1 MCRGMS
7 ISLKA
12 QSYVPQSDQSIVTSW
27 TVPPASQQ
35 TKVFIVQLLNDASLP
50 GLASRYYGRASAL
63 LKPLL
68 AADPDDQQLKYY
80 QATVLQYYHQFS
92 QAQQILNDILQ
103 RQPDNRS
110 AWLMKA
116 NIYLVQGE
124 LAQAKSACLQLLGQ
138 GSLVISTVCVLEVTA
153 EQGQV
158 AKSYQQLQNV
168 VKMAGAMPSEQ
179 RLWMKK
185 NFGFPGP
192 IVNNSLNR
200 L

>member
-68 AADPDDQQLKYY
+68 AADPDDQQL
-80 QATVLQYYHQFS
+80 
-92 QAQQILNDILQ
+92 
-103 RQPDNRS
+103 
-110 AWLMKA
+110 
-116 NIYLVQGE
+116 
-124 LAQAKSACLQLLGQ
+124 
-138 GSLVISTVCVLEVTA
+138 
-153 EQGQV
+153 
-158 AKSYQQLQNV
+158 
-168 VKMAGAMPSEQ
+168 
-179 RLWMKK
+179 
-185 NFGFPGP
+185 
-192 IVNNSLNR
+192 
-200 L
+200 